1 MDGLHGWTT
10 VPGVAGGVFL
20 HGWCQQCVLSLSA
33 INFKVGE
40 KGIKL
45 VQERGV
51 NGGEGVVAL
60 FATT

>member
-1 MDGLHGWTT
+1 M
-10 VPGVAGGVFL
+10 PGVAGGVFL